1 MAEAKLVR
9 LRNTRT
15 GDVVQTRESNVAGL
29 PYGLFEPA
37 KAESKPAP
45 KKAAAKSDDK

>member
-1 MAEAKLVR
+1 MADTKTVR

-15 GDVVQTRESNVAGL
+15 GDVVVTREDNVAGL

-37 KAESKPAP
+37 KAEP
-45 KKAAAKSDDK
+45 KKAAAKSDSK